1 MPCPL
6 ETVLE
11 DFFPGD
17 QLMVNPRREAEG
29 VRGSAMA
36 LSFQFTRSMI
46 NESTQKQFFS
56 FF

>member
-6 ETVLE
+6 EIVLE